1 MVSAELLWEKLKA
14 RRDEIRQALEDG
26 QGLAAEYL
34 SPAGN
39 VILIRDVGY
48 YTDTDDLI
56 FLVGDDA
63 SSGEECQVIALPH
76 AVQIVFRITQEVE
89 SPRVGRE
96 KARIEP
102 NAAQG
107 GAVLCEAQ
115 HTRVPL

>member
-1 MVSAELLWEKLKA
+1 VVSAELLWEKLKA
-14 RRDEIRQALEDG
+14 RRDGIRHALEDG

-34 SPAGN
+34 SPTGN

-76 AVQIVFRITQEVE
+76 AVQIVFRITQE
-89 SPRVGRE
+89 
-96 KARIEP
+96 
-102 NAAQG
+102 AQRPEIG
-107 GAVLCEAQ
+107 FHKNRLPKEDKGS
-115 HTRVPL
+115 